1 MVEIEEDLI
10 TCPVCWV
17 SSGGTTATTAS
28 DHHLSSAAESSA
40 QEELFAKTPCNHVYC
55 RTCIERVLLPDIATM
70 GTCPMCRT
78 AVSIFDLKHAITEK
92 SLYPSN
98 SDVSSWPVAN
108 NVYKQSI
115 IRRRRGLQS
124 FQTEAIF
131 RNISF
136 SFNEG
141 HIPKLQY
148 FNNEDGD
155 ASDSEDGVQSF
166 DFQRYHFHPQSM
178 TFHGRLAF
186 DTPIF
191 SPPDDSMCYSY
202 SSFNCL
208 LQFSDDGQYIRDGYI
223 HWGYESTTPGEYPLD
238 GKWKVEWESGED
250 LEIYVQRNC
259 FNCLEINYE
268 ITFDDDHRPRF
279 EWPTSTRRFFQLQRS
294 VVQQS
299 TQQIPPGSSGPSVG
313 ETLEWSTNMTSFP
326 KIVWKRISM
335 SLSPKTDGR
344 RLRIRPNYFVYK
356 NVDFQPQLPPYVAS
370 SIWGN
375 TFCQMYTV
383 GLASY
388 HFEETI
394 EADEASGNYRAYI
407 SYEHPHT
414 SVWPAL
420 DNGENVPGR
429 VPFRNIEWDPVERI
443 FKGDICWQE
452 EYNTTWMSEDKWHYE
467 IKFDPKFMF
476 IKTGTCTRSNSEEPH
491 QFGQDLVYVNA
502 ALESVLGGIRETV
515 STTGEYLDVVR
526 KWRQDGASGR
536 TLEMLGEVSMRVL
549 DNRPESMFDFNLYR

>member
-1 MVEIEEDLI
+1 MVEREEDQI
-10 TCPVCWV
+10 SCPVCWV
-17 SSGGTTATTAS
+17 SSGPSGHNDTTATTAG
-28 DHHLSSAAESSA
+28 DLSASASESSA
-40 QEELFAKTPCNHVYC
+40 QEVIFAKTPCNHVYC

-78 AVSIFDLKHAITEK
+78 AVSIFDLKHATTEK

-98 SDVSSWPVAN
+98 SDVSSWPIAN
-108 NVYKQSI
+108 NVYKQSP
-115 IRRRRGLQS
+115 IRRRRGLQT
-124 FQTEAIF
+124 FQTEMIF
-131 RNISF
+131 RNTSF
-136 SFNEG
+136 SFNLG

-148 FNNEDGD
+148 GE
-155 ASDSEDGVQSF
+155 ASDPDDLQSF

-178 TFHGRLAF
+178 TFHGRLDF
-186 DTPIF
+186 NTPVS
-191 SPPDDSMCYSY
+191 SPSGNSMCYSY

-238 GKWKVEWESGED
+238 GKWKVEWENGEVM
-250 LEIYVQRNC
+250 EIYVQRHC
-259 FNCLEINYE
+259 FNCFETNYE
-268 ITFDDDHRPRF
+268 ITLDDEHRPRF
-279 EWPTSTRRFFQLQRS
+279 EWPLSTRRFFQRQRN

-299 TQQIPPGSSGPSVG
+299 TQQIPAGSSGPSVG
-313 ETLEWSTNMTSFP
+313 ETLEWSTNVASFE

-335 SLSPKTDGR
+335 ALSPKTDGQ
-344 RLRIRPNYFVYK
+344 RLRIRPDHFVYR
-356 NVDFQPQLPPYVAS
+356 NVDFQAQLPPYVAN

-388 HFEETI
+388 HFEETT

-414 SVWPAL
+414 NVWPAL

-429 VPFRNIEWDPVERI
+429 VPFRIIEWDPVERI
-443 FKGDICWQE
+443 FKGDICWEE

-476 IKTGTCTRSNSEEPH
+476 ILSGTCTRSNSEEPH
-491 QFGQDLVYVNA
+491 QFGQHLVYVNA
-502 ALESVLGGIRETV
+502 ALESVLGDIRETV